1 MGRPRS
7 SRVHDFY
14 RSRGECLMMRW
25 YSRGVLLLRKIAGML
40 EQRLLAVRSLQHRE
54 RERDLRARDDRLAA
68 CVKKLRK
75 KTTVEPPKKAEK
87 VGPAKSTFCSM
98 IWRRERDSNPR
109 NRFRFSGFQDHRHR
123 PLGHP
128 SRLRKP
134 TSPRLL
140 RRGSP
145 KRRRRDGGRVEIR
158 PEFARLGE
166 LTRVYRHV
174 SPEAERS

>member
-1 MGRPRS
+1 MFDDA
-7 SRVHDFY
+7 VVL
-14 RSRGECLMMRW
+14 EV
-25 YSRGVLLLRKIAGML
+25 GVLLLRKIAGML

-109 NRFRFSGFQDHRHR
+109 NRFGSVVFKAFQGWEGRQLLPIYPNKTG
-123 PLGHP
+123 PLLHM
-128 SRLRKP
+128 
-134 TSPRLL
+134 
-140 RRGSP
+140 GSTLIGACP
-145 KRRRRDGGRVEIR
+145 HQDTDKRRTV
-158 PEFARLGE
+158 PQ
-166 LTRVYRHV
+166 
-174 SPEAERS
+174 